1 MLKMIPD
8 ILLSKQN
15 FDIQNDDSIAEL
27 INN

>member
-1 MLKMIPD
+1 MLKMILD
-8 ILLSKQN
+8 VLLSKQN